1 VDALLGPVRGVIF
14 TGERT
19 VRLEPKVRV
28 SKPGSTSPHD
38 ARALTRMM
46 IGLEQRSDE
55 VDGMTRR
62 VWILLAVVVVV
73 IALLLAISPTAFP
86 TLG

>member
-1 VDALLGPVRGVIF
+1 
-14 TGERT
+14 
-19 VRLEPKVRV
+19 
-28 SKPGSTSPHD
+28 
-38 ARALTRMM
+38 MM